1 MAINPFHLMM
11 ARFFLGIAI
20 GISSFAVPLYLAEI
34 SPAAIRGRL
43 VSMFQLMVT
52 IGILAAFLNDL
63 FFANEMNNESWRNM
77 FYAGV
82 VPAIILLIG
91 MLISPES
98 PAWLISKNKDE
109 AALKI
114 LSKLEEPDNVQI
126 QFHLIKNELGKNKN
140 AGWKEIFK
148 PWLRNALIIAIGIMF
163 FQQFV
168 GINAVIYYSPRI
180 FLMAGFGGNAAAI
193 TASAG
198 IGIVNLLFTIVAI
211 YFVDRLGRRKLFFIG
226 MSGIILTLILL
237 GFYFAF
243 KTSAGGEGKWI
254 SVLLIFLYIIF
265 FAISIGPLG
274 WLIISEVF
282 PLTVRGMGASVGSLA
297 VWLFNAIVSFT
308 FFKIINFFYVH
319 G

>member
-1 MAINPFHLMM
+1 
-11 ARFFLGIAI
+11 
-20 GISSFAVPLYLAEI
+20 
-34 SPAAIRGRL
+34 
-43 VSMFQLMVT
+43 
-52 IGILAAFLNDL
+52 
-63 FFANEMNNESWRNM
+63 M

-98 PAWLISKNKDE
+98 PAWLISKNKNE
-109 AALKI
+109 AALRI
-114 LSKLEEPDNVQI
+114 LSKLEEPVNVQF
-126 QFHLIKNELGKNKN
+126 QFHLIKNELEKNKN
-140 AGWKEIFK
+140 VGWKEIFK

-243 KTSAGGEGKWI
+243 KTSAGEEGKWI

-308 FFKIINFFYVH
+308 FFKIIKFFSVH
-319 G
+319 GSRTVVNGEDIGNPAGAFWFYALIAIIGIAWGYYFIPETKGITLEKIEEHWRKGGKPGELRGI